1 MKQRSTRKTSYVKLM
16 ARGYR
21 ILLRKD
27 RALSLA
33 VMLILLPYAAA
44 EVLGT
49 LSMQWLI
56 DGVSQAA
63 KGLTGVGT
71 AVWFTSLAGL
81 VSILQLIINSV
92 NNYLS
97 LSYGQRKGGRLRSLL
112 NRKAGRIEPAAWE
125 DPGHLDAINKAQEGI
140 GELVG
145 MYQSV
150 NWVVAF
156 YIPYFLFMGFY
167 LYSLKPMLL
176 VALILIFVPVILGQL
191 VRAAT
196 FARLEDDV
204 APVRRA
210 YEYYERCIGD
220 REFFKETRMLG
231 AFSYFHRLYR
241 DALRLLNRHEWRAE
255 LRTRLVTLTLYVLT
269 LIGYVGILFMLCVYL
284 TRGEISVGA
293 FAAVFSSIGT
303 MFWQTSDLVE
313 YTLGEMAK
321 GSGKLRNLFAFLD
334 LPERDAQG
342 EPRPGDIALTDA
354 SFRYP
359 GTEKDALRELTLTVR
374 PGETIAI
381 VGENGAG
388 KTTLVRLLMGLLL
401 PTRGS
406 ATIGGVPTS
415 GIRPASLYEGASA
428 VFQRFQRYKLSLRDN
443 VRVSHI
449 GRNDDDALRASLEKA
464 DVDLGDGSYPDGIET
479 MLSREFDGV
488 DLSGGQWQRVA
499 IAKGFYRLHDTIV
512 LDEPTAAIDPLEET
526 RLYEK
531 FVELSRAHTAIIV
544 THRLGS
550 AKIADR
556 IVVMK
561 DGRIDDIG
569 TQPELMA
576 KNGYYAEMYRAQMKW
591 YQ

>member
-1 MKQRSTRKTSYVKLM
+1 MKQISARKTPYVKLM

-21 ILLRKD
+21 ILLRED

-33 VMLILLPYAAA
+33 VMLILVPYAIA

-49 LSMQWLI
+49 ISMQWLFDSI
-56 DGVSQAA
+56 SSAT
-63 KGLTGVGT
+63 KGLNGVGT
-71 AVWFTSLAGL
+71 AVWFTVLAGMI
-81 VSILQLIINSV
+81 SILQLIINSV

-97 LSYGQRKGGRLRSLL
+97 LSYEQRKGGRIRSLL
-112 NRKAGRIEPAAWE
+112 NRKAGRIEPVAWE
-125 DPGHLDAINKAQEGI
+125 DPSHLDTINKAQEGI

-150 NWVVAF
+150 NWVIAF
-156 YIPYFLFMGFY
+156 YIPYYLFMGFY

-176 VALILIFVPVILGQL
+176 AALILIFVPVILGQL

-204 APVRRA
+204 APIRRS

-241 DALRLLNRHEWRAE
+241 DALWLLNRHEWRAE
-255 LRTRLVTLTLYVLT
+255 LRTRLVTLMLYILT
-269 LIGYVGILFMLCVYL
+269 LIGYVIILYMLCIYL
-284 TRGEISVGA
+284 TSGEISVGA

-313 YTLGEMAK
+313 YTIGSMAK
-321 GSGKLRNLFAFLD
+321 GSGKLRNLFGFLD
-334 LPERDAQG
+334 LPERDAKKV
-342 EPRPGDIALTDA
+342 RPVGDIALTDA
-354 SFRYP
+354 GFRYP
-359 GTEKDALRELTLTVR
+359 GAGQDALCGLTLTVR
-374 PGETIAI
+374 RGETVAI

-388 KTTLVRLLMGLLL
+388 KTTLVRLMIGLLL
-401 PTRGS
+401 PTSGDVS
-406 ATIGGVPTS
+406 IGGISTATIHPQV
-415 GIRPASLYEGASA
+415 LYGDTSA
-428 VFQRFQRYKLSLRDN
+428 VFQRFQCYKLSLRDN
-443 VRVSHI
+443 VQISQI
-449 GRNDDDALRASLEKA
+449 DRNDDGALCMAIEKA
-464 DVDLGDGSYPDGIET
+464 DVDLADGSFPDGSET

-526 RLYEK
+526 RLYNK
-531 FVELSRAHTAIIV
+531 FVELSRQRTAIIV

-550 AKIADR
+550 VKIADR

-561 DGRIDDIG
+561 EGAIDDIG
-569 TQPELMA
+569 TQDELMA
-576 KNGYYAEMYRAQMKW
+576 RNGYYAEMFHAQMKW